1 MENRMGKKK
10 INRVQ
15 KNGKTNL
22 SLSLLFIA
30 ITFLLIL
37 FLSIP
42 LSIQATQSD
51 DNTNISQ
58 LEQYLDNSTYSDFQK
73 RMVLNT
79 AQEAINDGISTE
91 DTLSIIKNSID
102 NEVAPYNIKKFID
115 TAISAKND
123 GIAEKPILNKIKEGL
138 AKKVDERLII
148 NAISQK
154 SENMKIARDLLSEN
168 QIQNGESEEM
178 IDVLAESLAN
188 GVSENVLSQILKISS
203 EQDKSW
209 QEVEEVTQELANLG
223 LRAIELGIESDKIE
237 TIFNQALDSNNSIED
252 VCMNIQDLMVAAI
265 AVKVSSSPTQL
276 NTDKAGSSSD
286 SSAPALPSTSSGSTL
301 PGSVP
306 SAPSGETGSS
316 PISSSGG
323 SNKTDSESGSS
334 PLN

>member
-37 FLSIP
+37 SIP

-58 LEQYLDNSTYSDFQK
+58 LEQYLGNSTYSDFQK

-79 AQEAINDGISTE
+79 AQEAINDGISAE

-148 NAISQK
+148 NAINQK
-154 SENMKIARDLLSEN
+154 SENMRIARDLLSEN
-168 QIQNGESEEM
+168 HIQNGESEEM

-223 LRAIELGIESDKIE
+223 LRAIELGIGNDKIE
-237 TIFNQALDSNNSIED
+237 TIFIQALDADNSLENI
-252 VCMNIQDLMVAAI
+252 CFNIQDLMLSAI
-265 AVKVSSSPTQL
+265 AAQVSSSTVSK
-276 NTDKAGSSSD
+276 DAGIDGGSG
-286 SSAPALPSTSSGSTL
+286 SSAPALSSTSSGSTL
-301 PGSVP
+301 PGSSP

>member
-1 MENRMGKKK
+1 MENRMKKKK

-37 FLSIP
+37 SIP
-42 LSIQATQSD
+42 ISIQAAQSD

-58 LEQYLDNSTYSDFQK
+58 LEQYLGNSTYSDFQK

-91 DTLSIIKNSID
+91 DTLFIIKNSID

-148 NAISQK
+148 NAINQK

-168 QIQNGESEEM
+168 QIQNGDSEEM

-223 LRAIELGIESDKIE
+223 LRAIELGIGNDKIE
-237 TIFNQALDSNNSIED
+237 TIFIQALDADNSLENI
-252 VCMNIQDLMVAAI
+252 CFNIQDLMLSAI
-265 AVKVSSSPTQL
+265 AAQVSSNAAPK
-276 NTDKAGSSSD
+276 DAGIDGSSG
-286 SSAPALPSTSSGSTL
+286 SSNPALSSTSSGSTL
-301 PGSVP
+301 PGSSP
-306 SAPSGETGSS
+306 SAPSGETGTS

-323 SNKTDSESGSS
+323 GNKTDSESGSS

>member
-1 MENRMGKKK
+1 MGNKI

-15 KNGKTNL
+15 ENSKTNL

-37 FLSIP
+37 FMP
-42 LSIQATQSD
+42 LSIQGAQSD

-58 LEQYLDNSTYSDFQK
+58 LEQYLDNSNYSDFQK

-79 AQEAINDGISTE
+79 AQEAIDDGISAE
-91 DTLSIIKNSID
+91 DTLSIIESSID
-102 NEVAPYNIKKFID
+102 NGVDPYNIKKFID
-115 TAISAKND
+115 AAVSAKND
-123 GIAEKPILNKIKEGL
+123 GIEEKPILNKIKEGL
-138 AKKVDERLII
+138 AKNVDQRLIV
-148 NAISQK
+148 NAINQK
-154 SENMKIARDLLSEN
+154 SENMKIAKELLIEN
-168 QIQNGESEEM
+168 QIQNGELGEM

-188 GVSENVLSQILKISS
+188 GVPQNTLAQVLIISS
-203 EQDKSW
+203 EHDKSW

-223 LRAIELGIESDKIE
+223 LKAIELGIERDKIE

-265 AVKVSSSPTQL
+265 AVKASSSSTQI

-286 SSAPALPSTSSGSTL
+286 SSTPALPPTSSGSTL
-301 PGSVP
+301 SGSVP
-306 SAPSGETGSS
+306 SAPSGETGTS
-316 PISSSGG
+316 PISPSGG
-323 SNKTDSESGSS
+323 GNKTDSESGSS

>member
-1 MENRMGKKK
+1 MENRTEKKK
-10 INRVQ
+10 INREQ
-15 KNGKTNL
+15 IANIAK
-22 SLSLLFIA
+22 LSLLYLVIS
-30 ITFLLIL
+30 LLL
-37 FLSIP
+37 FFTTS
-42 LSIQATQSD
+42 LSIQAAQSD

-58 LEQYLDNSTYSDFQK
+58 LEQYLGNSTYSDFQK

-79 AQEAINDGISTE
+79 AQEAINDDISAE
-91 DTLSIIKNSID
+91 DTFSIIKNSID

-123 GIAEKPILNKIKEGL
+123 GIEEKPILNKIKEGL

-148 NAISQK
+148 NAINQK
-154 SENMKIARDLLSEN
+154 SENMKIARELLTEN
-168 QIQNGESEEM
+168 QIQNGDWEEM
-178 IDVLAESLAN
+178 IDVLAESLTN

-209 QEVEEVTQELANLG
+209 QEVEEVTQELASLG

-237 TIFNQALDSNNSIED
+237 TIFAQALDADNSLE
-252 VCMNIQDLMVAAI
+252 NICFNMQDLMLSVIAAQ
-265 AVKVSSSPTQL
+265 VSSSTVSK
-276 NTDKAGSSSD
+276 DAGVDGSSG
-286 SSAPALPSTSSGSTL
+286 SSIPALSSTSSGSIL

-306 SAPSGETGSS
+306 SAPSGETGTS

-334 PLN
+334 PID

>member
-1 MENRMGKKK
+1 MGNKK
-10 INRVQ
+10 INREQ
-15 KNGKTNL
+15 IANIAK
-22 SLSLLFIA
+22 LSLLYLVIS
-30 ITFLLIL
+30 LLL
-37 FLSIP
+37 FFTTS
-42 LSIQATQSD
+42 LSIQAAQSD

-58 LEQYLDNSTYSDFQK
+58 LEQYLGNSTYSDFQK

-79 AQEAINDGISTE
+79 AQEAINDDISAE
-91 DTLSIIKNSID
+91 DTFSIIKNSID

-123 GIAEKPILNKIKEGL
+123 GIEEKPILNKIKEGL

-148 NAISQK
+148 NAINQK

-168 QIQNGESEEM
+168 QIQNGDSEEI

-188 GVSENVLSQILKISS
+188 GVSENVLSQILKLSS

-209 QEVEEVTQELANLG
+209 QEVEEVAQELASLG

-237 TIFNQALDSNNSIED
+237 TIFAQALNTDNSLE
-252 VCMNIQDLMVAAI
+252 NICFNMQDLMLSVIAAQ
-265 AVKVSSSPTQL
+265 VSSSAVSK
-276 NTDKAGSSSD
+276 DAGVDGSSG
-286 SSAPALPSTSSGSTL
+286 SSTPALSSTSSGSTL
-301 PGSVP
+301 SGSVP
-306 SAPSGETGSS
+306 SAPSGETGTS

>member
-1 MENRMGKKK
+1 MGNKKK
-10 INRVQ
+10 NREQ
-15 KNGKTNL
+15 IANIAK
-22 SLSLLFIA
+22 LSLLYLVIS
-30 ITFLLIL
+30 LLL
-37 FLSIP
+37 FFTTS
-42 LSIQATQSD
+42 LSIQAAQSD

-58 LEQYLDNSTYSDFQK
+58 LEQYLGNSTYSDFQK

-79 AQEAINDGISTE
+79 AQEAINDGISAE

-123 GIAEKPILNKIKEGL
+123 WIEEKPILNKIKECL

-148 NAISQK
+148 NAINQK

-168 QIQNGESEEM
+168 QIQNGDSEEI

-209 QEVEEVTQELANLG
+209 QEVEEVTQELASLG

-237 TIFNQALDSNNSIED
+237 TIFAQALNADNSLE
-252 VCMNIQDLMVAAI
+252 NICFNMQDLMLSVIAAQ
-265 AVKVSSSPTQL
+265 VSSSAVSK
-276 NTDKAGSSSD
+276 DAGVDGSSG
-286 SSAPALPSTSSGSTL
+286 SSTPALSSTSSGSTL
-301 PGSVP
+301 SGSVP
-306 SAPSGETGSS
+306 SAPSGETGTS

-323 SNKTDSESGSS
+323 GNKTDSESGSS

>member
-1 MENRMGKKK
+1 MKNRTEKKK
-10 INRVQ
+10 INREQITSRAKLPLLCLVV
-15 KNGKTNL
+15 
-22 SLSLLFIA
+22 SLL
-30 ITFLLIL
+30 L
-37 FLSIP
+37 FFTTS
-42 LSIQATQSD
+42 LSIQAAQSD

-58 LEQYLDNSTYSDFQK
+58 LEQYLGNSTYSDFQK

-91 DTLSIIKNSID
+91 DTFSIIKNSID

-123 GIAEKPILNKIKEGL
+123 GIEEKPILNKIKEGL

-148 NAISQK
+148 NAINQK

-168 QIQNGESEEM
+168 HIQNGEPEEM

-209 QEVEEVTQELANLG
+209 QEVEEVTQELASLG
-223 LRAIELGIESDKIE
+223 LRAIELGIGNDKIE
-237 TIFNQALDSNNSIED
+237 TIFIQALDADNSLENI
-252 VCMNIQDLMVAAI
+252 CFNIQDLMLSAI
-265 AVKVSSSPTQL
+265 AAQVSSSAVPK
-276 NTDKAGSSSD
+276 DAGIDGGSSG
-286 SSAPALPSTSSGSTL
+286 SSAPALSSTSSGSTL
-301 PGSVP
+301 PGSSP

-323 SNKTDSESGSS
+323 GNKTDSESGSS
-334 PLN
+334 PLD

>member
-1 MENRMGKKK
+1 MGKKK
-10 INRVQ
+10 INREQ
-15 KNGKTNL
+15 IANIAK
-22 SLSLLFIA
+22 LSLLYLVIS
-30 ITFLLIL
+30 LLL
-37 FLSIP
+37 FFTTS
-42 LSIQATQSD
+42 LSIQAAQSD

-58 LEQYLDNSTYSDFQK
+58 LEQYLGNSTYSDFQK

-79 AQEAINDGISTE
+79 AQEAINDGISAE

-123 GIAEKPILNKIKEGL
+123 GIEEKPILNKIKEGL

-148 NAISQK
+148 NAINQK

-168 QIQNGESEEM
+168 HIQNGDSEEM

-209 QEVEEVTQELANLG
+209 QEVEEVTQELASLG

-237 TIFNQALDSNNSIED
+237 TIFAQALNADNSLE
-252 VCMNIQDLMVAAI
+252 NICFNMQDLMLSVIAAQ
-265 AVKVSSSPTQL
+265 VSSSAVSK
-276 NTDKAGSSSD
+276 DAGVDGSSG
-286 SSAPALPSTSSGSTL
+286 SSTPALSSTSSGSTL
-301 PGSVP
+301 SGSVP
-306 SAPSGETGSS
+306 SAPSGETGTS
-316 PISSSGG
+316 PISGG
-323 SNKTDSESGSS
+323 NNKAEGESGSS
-334 PLN
+334 PLD

>member
-1 MENRMGKKK
+1 MGKKI

-15 KNGKTNL
+15 KNSKTNL

-37 FLSIP
+37 SIP
-42 LSIQATQSD
+42 ISIQAVQSD
-51 DNTNISQ
+51 ENTNINQ

-73 RMVLNT
+73 RMVFNT
-79 AQEAINDGISTE
+79 LQEAINDGISAE

-102 NEVAPYNIKKFID
+102 NGVDPYNIKKFID

-123 GIAEKPILNKIKEGL
+123 GIAEKPIFNKIKEGL

-148 NAISQK
+148 NAINQK
-154 SENMKIARDLLSEN
+154 SENMKIARELLSEN
-168 QIQNGESEEM
+168 HIQNGDLEEM

-188 GVSENVLSQILKISS
+188 GVSESVLSQILKISS
-203 EQDKSW
+203 EQDKAW

-223 LRAIELGIESDKIE
+223 LKAIELGIESNKIE
-237 TIFNQALDSNNSIED
+237 TIFAQALDADNSLENI
-252 VCMNIQDLMVAAI
+252 CFNIQDLMLSAI
-265 AVKVSSSPTQL
+265 AAQVSSSIAPK
-276 NTDKAGSSSD
+276 DAGVDGSSG
-286 SSAPALPSTSSGSTL
+286 SSAPVLSSTSSGSAL
-301 PGSVP
+301 PGSGT
-306 SAPSGETGSS
+306 SAPSGETGTS

-323 SNKTDSESGSS
+323 NNKTGSESGSS

>member
-1 MENRMGKKK
+1 MEKKK
-10 INRVQ
+10 INKGL
-15 KNGKTNL
+15 KNSKVVY
-22 SLSLLFIA
+22 SLLCIV
-30 ITFLLIL
+30 ITL
-37 FLSIP
+37 FLIISIP
-42 LSIQATQSD
+42 LSIQAAQSD
-51 DNTNISQ
+51 DNASISQ

-79 AQEAINDGISTE
+79 AQEAFNDGISAE

-102 NEVAPYNIKKFID
+102 NEVDPYNIKKFID
-115 TAISAKND
+115 TVISVKND
-123 GIAEKPILNKIKEGL
+123 GIEEKPILNKIKEGL

-148 NAISQK
+148 NAINQK

-209 QEVEEVTQELANLG
+209 QEVEEVTREVADLG
-223 LRAIELGIESDKIE
+223 LKAIELGIGNDKIE
-237 TIFNQALDSNNSIED
+237 TIFIQALDTDNSLENI
-252 VCMNIQDLMVAAI
+252 CFNIQDLMLSAI
-265 AVKVSSSPTQL
+265 AAQVSSSAAPK
-276 NTDKAGSSSD
+276 DAGIDGSSGSSTPAL
-286 SSAPALPSTSSGSTL
+286 SSASSGSTL
-301 PGSVP
+301 PGSSP
-306 SAPSGETGSS
+306 TAPSGETGTS

-323 SNKTDSESGSS
+323 SNKTGSESGSS

>member
-1 MENRMGKKK
+1 MKNRTEKKK
-10 INRVQ
+10 INKGL
-15 KNGKTNL
+15 KNSKAVY
-22 SLSLLFIA
+22 SLLCIA
-30 ITFLLIL
+30 ITL
-37 FLSIP
+37 FFVFYIS
-42 LSIQATQSD
+42 LSIQAAQSD
-51 DNTNISQ
+51 DNANISQ

-91 DTLSIIKNSID
+91 DTLFIIKNSID

-148 NAISQK
+148 NAINQK

-223 LRAIELGIESDKIE
+223 LRAIELGIGNDKIE
-237 TIFNQALDSNNSIED
+237 TIFIQALDADNSLENI
-252 VCMNIQDLMVAAI
+252 CFNIQDLMLSAI
-265 AVKVSSSPTQL
+265 AAQVSSSAVPK
-276 NTDKAGSSSD
+276 DAGIDGSSG
-286 SSAPALPSTSSGSTL
+286 SSTPALSPTSSGSTL

-306 SAPSGETGSS
+306 SAPSGETGTS
-316 PISSSGG
+316 PISSGG
-323 SNKTDSESGSS
+323 NNKNGSESGSS

>member
-1 MENRMGKKK
+1 MEKKK
-10 INRVQ
+10 IDREQIANRA
-15 KNGKTNL
+15 K
-22 SLSLLFIA
+22 LSLLCLVISLLLFFT
-30 ITFLLIL
+30 TF
-37 FLSIP
+37 
-42 LSIQATQSD
+42 LSIQAAQYD

-58 LEQYLDNSTYSDFQK
+58 LEQYLGNSTYSDFQK

-79 AQEAINDGISTE
+79 AQEAINDGISAE

-138 AKKVDERLII
+138 AKNVDQRLIV
-148 NAISQK
+148 NAVNQK

-223 LRAIELGIESDKIE
+223 LRAIELGIGNDKIE
-237 TIFNQALDSNNSIED
+237 TIFIQALDADNSLENI
-252 VCMNIQDLMVAAI
+252 CFNIQDLMLSAI
-265 AVKVSSSPTQL
+265 AAQVSSSTVSK
-276 NTDKAGSSSD
+276 DAGIDGGSSG
-286 SSAPALPSTSSGSTL
+286 SSVPALSSTSSGSTL
-301 PGSVP
+301 PGSSP

-323 SNKTDSESGSS
+323 GNKTDSESGSS

>member
-1 MENRMGKKK
+1 MEKKK
-10 INRVQ
+10 INREQIANRAKLLLLCLVI
-15 KNGKTNL
+15 
-22 SLSLLFIA
+22 SLL
-30 ITFLLIL
+30 L
-37 FLSIP
+37 FFTTS

-51 DNTNISQ
+51 DNANISQ
-58 LEQYLDNSTYSDFQK
+58 LEQYLGNSTYSDFQK

-79 AQEAINDGISTE
+79 AQEAINDGISAE

-123 GIAEKPILNKIKEGL
+123 GIEEKPILNKIKEGL

-148 NAISQK
+148 NAINQK

-188 GVSENVLSQILKISS
+188 GVSENVLSQILKISN

-223 LRAIELGIESDKIE
+223 LRAIELGIGNDKIE
-237 TIFNQALDSNNSIED
+237 TIFIQALDADNSLENI
-252 VCMNIQDLMVAAI
+252 CFNIQDLMLSAI
-265 AVKVSSSPTQL
+265 AAKVSSNNAAPKDAGIDGGS
-276 NTDKAGSSSD
+276 GSSN
-286 SSAPALPSTSSGSTL
+286 PALSSTSSGSTL
-301 PGSVP
+301 PGSSP
-306 SAPSGETGSS
+306 SAPSGETGTS

>member
-1 MENRMGKKK
+1 MKNRTEKKK
-10 INRVQ
+10 INREQIANRAKLPLVC
-15 KNGKTNL
+15 L
-22 SLSLLFIA
+22 VVSLL
-30 ITFLLIL
+30 L
-37 FLSIP
+37 FFTTS

-51 DNTNISQ
+51 DNANISQ
-58 LEQYLDNSTYSDFQK
+58 LEQYLGNSSYSDFQK

-148 NAISQK
+148 NAINQK
-154 SENMKIARDLLSEN
+154 SENMKIAKDLLSEN
-168 QIQNGESEEM
+168 HIQNGDSEEM
-178 IDVLAESLAN
+178 IDVLAESLTN

-237 TIFNQALDSNNSIED
+237 TIFNQALDSNSSIES

-306 SAPSGETGSS
+306 SAPSGETGTS
-316 PISSSGG
+316 PISSGG
-323 SNKTDSESGSS
+323 NNKNGSESGSS
-334 PLN
+334 PLD